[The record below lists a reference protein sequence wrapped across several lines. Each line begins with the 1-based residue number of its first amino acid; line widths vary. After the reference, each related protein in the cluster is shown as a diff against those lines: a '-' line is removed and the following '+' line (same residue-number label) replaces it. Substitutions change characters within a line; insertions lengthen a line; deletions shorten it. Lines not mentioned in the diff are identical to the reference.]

1 MTVALPEPGFKAVL
15 FDLDGTLIE
24 FKFPVRE
31 SRHSLFDFLRQS
43 GYDVNQFS
51 ETMRTQDLI
60 DSVHMQWKNS
70 ASLQSRSFSDVKSNL
85 YQILDGFEY
94 KSMPTARP
102 FPNCLKIID
111 RIRKNGSLVGIVT
124 NSGRGPVREILDDY
138 GFLPY
143 MDLVITRN
151 EMNRMKPTPDGLLEA
166 KRILGLETRDIL
178 YVGDSVLDIE
188 SARHAKMKCASVP
201 TGSHPVEELRKLS
214 PDYMLEKL
222 SDIEKLVIPA
232 TD

>member
-31 SRHSLFDFLRQS
+31 SRRALFDFLKQS
-43 GYDVNQFS
+43 GFDVSRFT

-60 DSVHMQWKNS
+60 DSAYVQWKNS
-70 ASLQSRSFSDVKSNL
+70 PALQARHLSDVKSNL
-85 YQILDGFEY
+85 YQILDSFEY
-94 KSMPTARP
+94 KSMPTAKP
-102 FPNCLKIID
+102 FPNSLKVIAK
-111 RIRKNGSLVGIVT
+111 IRQTGSLAGVVT
-124 NSGRGPVREILDDY
+124 NSGRGPAQAILDDY

-143 MDLVITRN
+143 MNLVITRN
-151 EMNRMKPTPDGLLEA
+151 EMTKMKPSPDGLLEA
-166 KRILGLETRDIL
+166 KRILSFEIGDII

-188 SARHAKMKCASVP
+188 SARKAKITCASVP
-201 TGSHPVEELRKLS
+201 TGSHPVEQFRKLS

-232 TD
+232 TN